1 MIDRFSIIKF
11 WSKELRIFDI
21 LNRNV
26 AYNRIIKNSNKN
38 CRLVTQTELTRSNR
52 VDYLNLLFER
62 FGNSPIDFL
71 EFGVFRG
78 ESILGVAKINENQE
92 NRFYGFDTFEGYP
105 EGFDN
110 HPKGAYTTNGTP
122 PPTNDSRVQF
132 IKGKF
137 QKSLPL
143 FLKTYSPNKYRI
155 IHLDADLYS
164 STLYVLTKLDDLI
177 DENTI
182 LTFDEFGDLRNEFP
196 AFYDYVRSYYREF
209 EIIQHTQKFNRVSLT
224 VKHG

>member
-122 PPTNDSRVQF
+122 PPQTIQEFNSSKANSKNHYRY
-132 IKGKF
+132 
-137 QKSLPL
+137 
-143 FLKTYSPNKYRI
+143 FLKHIAPINIGSF
-155 IHLDADLYS
+155 
-164 STLYVLTKLDDLI
+164 TLMLI
-177 DENTI
+177 SI
-182 LTFDEFGDLRNEFP
+182 LPHSMFWLNWM
-196 AFYDYVRSYYREF
+196 
-209 EIIQHTQKFNRVSLT
+209 IW
-224 VKHG
+224 